1 MLDNLVIAL
10 ESESQIADI
19 GRVSVFMQKVC
30 SRTIYTIIR
39 FVHDHIRFEMV

>member
-19 GRVSVFMQKVC
+19 GRVSIFMQKVRQP
-30 SRTIYTIIR
+30 SSVLV
-39 FVHDHIRFEMV
+39 FLSNSEH